1 MTTSAYSIT
10 SATRSDVP
18 DLLTMI
24 CALADYEKLSHLV
37 VANEALLSESLFGA
51 HPAAEAL
58 IAREIGGNGTA
69 AGFALFF
76 HTFSTFLGRRGLWLE
91 DLFVYPAHRGK
102 GLGRDLL
109 IQLAGM
115 ARDRGCGRFEW
126 SVLDWN
132 TPAIG
137 FYEALGAKVLPEWRI
152 VRVVGPALDALAD
165 TPTSA

>member
-10 SATRSDVP
+10 SATLLDVP
-18 DLLTMI
+18 DLLAMI
-24 CALADYEKLSHLV
+24 RALADYEKLSHLV

-58 IAREIGGNGTA
+58 IARKMGENGA
-69 AGFALFF
+69 PAGFALFF
-76 HTFSTFLGRRGLWLE
+76 HTFSTFLARRGLWLE

-109 IQLAGM
+109 IQLAGI
-115 ARDRGCGRFEW
+115 ARDRSCGRFEW

-137 FYEALGAKVLPEWRI
+137 FYESLGAKLLPEWQI

-165 TPTSA
+165 A